1 MEIRSGKEEL
11 YNNLFRQL
19 SLYWQD
25 INYSVIKKY
34 VPCVLDKLKT
44 ILCNIS
50 KDNKYIWK
58 NYDAPTFTPMHS
70 VQYAIFLYLLS
81 NILYKNGQ
89 GDTKEADCIY
99 YLNKIMH
106 SCDWYYAIDLPDI
119 FYAEHPLGSV
129 LGRAE
134 YGNRFFFYQG
144 CTVGGNRSKSGE
156 LCYPKIGDNVLMYAN
171 SSILGK
177 SLIGNN
183 VILSAGTMV
192 VGDII
197 PDNSIVFGRSPELVI
212 KVKSQEEILDRQKHL
227 WIFKK

>member
-11 YNNLFRQL
+11 YNNLVRQV
-19 SLYWQD
+19 SLYWSD
-25 INYSVIKKY
+25 IDYSIIRKC
-34 VPCVLDKLKT
+34 VPCALDKLKK

-50 KDNKYIWK
+50 KENKYIWQ
-58 NYDAPTFTPMHS
+58 NSDTPTFTPMHS

-81 NILYKNGQ
+81 NILYKNFRGR
-89 GDTKEADCIY
+89 GTKEADSLY

-144 CTVGGNRSKSGE
+144 CTVGGNRSKSG
-156 LCYPKIGDNVLMYAN
+156 G
-171 SSILGK
+171 
-177 SLIGNN
+177 
-183 VILSAGTMV
+183 
-192 VGDII
+192 
-197 PDNSIVFGRSPELVI
+197 FF
-212 KVKSQEEILDRQKHL
+212 QKT
-227 WIFKK
+227 W